1 MNHKPLVN
9 LPDCTP
15 LNTCRSVALEHKR
28 LVHMLGG
35 VASGELDMSLT
46 ELEERVRQSEAAL
59 AEAKRAAQT
68 TLDAIPPGSL
78 RNVCSAYFLDGLT
91 RKETGYCCECSMRQ
105 VDRHLKLIREHCQG
119 A

>member
-1 MNHKPLVN
+1 MNHKTLVN

-46 ELEERVRQSEAAL
+46 ELEDRVRQSEAAL
-59 AEAKRAAQT
+59 AEAKRTAQK

-91 RKETGYCCECSMRQ
+91 RKETVFCCERSMRQ
-105 VDRHLKLIREHCQG
+105 VERHLKLIRDHCQG